1 MIRLQVKVEP
11 SARRRRRLRTSDV
24 GFKHGGVDVS
34 VEVDG
39 VLEQRRHAL
48 ELCVVSQNLQG
59 QTESRAWSGGP
70 RVLSGRQGRVVASPA
85 ACRARRSES
94 ARNC

>member
-1 MIRLQVKVEP
+1 MIRLQVKVKP
-11 SARRRRRLRTSDV
+11 SERRRRTRNHQLLRTSDV

-59 QTESRAWSGGP
+59 HKEIRASLGAP
-70 RVLSGRQGRVVASPA
+70 RILIGQ
-85 ACRARRSES
+85 
-94 ARNC
+94 